1 MTKEEDIKQ
10 LIKRVEL
17 SEELSTDEKKRI
29 LDDIKNGKTFDFH
42 SGYSSID
49 RPWLKF
55 FHMDK
60 YYDNENNK
68 TVYQDIVEQNKGY
81 EDNYA
86 IEYFGAKIT
95 YKKLFENIDKTAK
108 ALVNKGVKEG
118 DFVTICCA
126 GIPECI
132 YTVYA
137 LAKIGAIANL
147 MAPYFDK
154 DQMSD
159 RINDCDSKTLIVLD
173 SFYPI
178 IKDAVKKSSIEKVV
192 VIPALNSSPLRFIPK
207 KKNVK
212 LNSVNEEW
220 WNQFIKDGSKEE
232 EVPTFTYKKD
242 YPFCMVY
249 SSGTTGA
256 SKAIVLSHDSFQ
268 HSVLSYN
275 ANTVELFRGEKLYQI
290 VPPWYSTG
298 LSTSVH
304 LPLHRGLTVFQDPR
318 FERNIFI
325 KNVLNH
331 KLNISIGPTSM
342 YEGFLDDKLTK
353 GKKLTHRYTPVQGG
367 EALKADLKYKIEDKL
382 QDLGCNSKVLVA
394 YGQCECGAQAT
405 SQSQVIDF
413 PDNSVGIPIPGVM
426 VTIMDDDFHELP
438 YGKRGNIVVNT
449 PCGMLE
455 YYKRPEATKEY
466 FHYDKCGTK
475 WSCTGDI
482 GSMGEKGDLFVDGRA
497 SDFTMVGTQ
506 KVYNF
511 DIESPVSGLSDIKNC
526 DCIKK
531 TNDDG
536 STDLGLHIIFTDE
549 TKEKYFDPE
558 NLMKRLVEIQKI
570 IFEKYGDIKMVP
582 KYFRIRESFPY
593 KPSGKRDIEALAKEK
608 EGFIFVDSTYL
619 IEDEKIKRK

>member
-1 MTKEEDIKQ
+1 MTKDQETKE
-10 LIKRVEL
+10 LIRRVEL
-17 SEELSTDEKKRI
+17 SEELSEGEKSRI
-29 LDDIKNGKTFDFH
+29 LDDIENGKTFDFK
-42 SGYSSID
+42 SGYPSID

-55 FHMDK
+55 FKLDK
-60 YYDNENNK
+60 YYELENHK
-68 TVYQDIVEQNKGY
+68 TVYQDIVDQNKGY
-81 EDNYA
+81 EDTYA
-86 IEYFGAKIT
+86 LLYFGAKIT

-108 ALVNKGVKEG
+108 ALVKKGVKEG

-137 LAKIGAIANL
+137 LAKIGAVANL

-159 RINDCDSKTLIVLD
+159 RITDCDSKTLIVLD

-212 LNSVNEEW
+212 LNSVNEQW
-220 WNQFIKDGSKEE
+220 WNQFIKDGSKED

-268 HSVLSYN
+268 FSVLSYN
-275 ANTVELFRGEKLYQI
+275 ANTIEILRGQKTYQI

-298 LSTSVH
+298 LSTSIH
-304 LPLHRGLTVFQDPR
+304 LPLHNGVTIFQDPR
-318 FERNIFI
+318 FERDIFI
-325 KNVLNH
+325 KNVI
-331 KLNISIGPTSM
+331 KQKVDFSIGPTSM
-342 YEGFLDDKLTK
+342 YEGFLDEKLTA
-353 GKKLTHRYTPVQGG
+353 GKKLSRFYTPVQGG
-367 EALKADLKYKIEDKL
+367 EALKADLKRQIEGRLREMDANNKL
-382 QDLGCNSKVLVA
+382 IVA

-405 SQSQVIDF
+405 STSPTINHPND
-413 PDNSVGIPIPGVM
+413 SVGVPIPGVT

-438 YGKRGNIVVNT
+438 YGTRGNIVVNT

-455 YYKRPEATKEY
+455 YYKRPDATKKY

-482 GSMGEKGDLFVDGRA
+482 GSMGENGDLFVDGRA
-497 SDFTMVGTQ
+497 SDFTVVESQ

-511 DIESPVSGLSDIKNC
+511 DIESPVSFLPDIKNC
-526 DCIKK
+526 DCIPR

-536 STDLGLHIIFTDE
+536 TTDLGLHIIFTDE
-549 TKEKYFDPE
+549 TKEEYYDPE
-558 NLMKRLVEIQKI
+558 VLMKRLVEIQRLLFK
-570 IFEKYGDIKMVP
+570 KYGDIKMVP
-582 KYFRIRESFPY
+582 KYFRIRDNFPY
-593 KPSGKRDIEALAKEK
+593 KPSGKRDIEALSKEK
-608 EGFIFVDSTYL
+608 EGFIYVDSTYL